1 MSSSTSSIRTCAA
14 TTTSRASG
22 STPIGSSSRA
32 KGPKRAS
39 SSLSLRVVRIRIIA
53 VGKAKDRDLRSLLG
67 DYYTRI
73 GRYAKLEE
81 IEIKD
86 GKVAE
91 VAERLARSIPDR
103 SRVVALEVD
112 GQSMSSRGLATW
124 LERAENQSVQ
134 TVVFL
139 IGGAYGLPPELSK
152 KADLRLS
159 LSAMTLPHRL
169 ARLFLAEQIYR
180 GFSILRGEPYDH

>member
-1 MSSSTSSIRTCAA
+1 M
-14 TTTSRASG
+14 
-22 STPIGSSSRA
+22 
-32 KGPKRAS
+32 
-39 SSLSLRVVRIRIIA
+39 RVRIIA

-67 DYYTRI
+67 DYYARI

-86 GKVAE
+86 GKVDE
-91 VAERLARSIPDR
+91 VAARLARSIPDR

-112 GQSMSSRGLATW
+112 GRSLSSRGLATW
-124 LERAENQSVQ
+124 LERAENESVQ
-134 TVVFL
+134 SVVFL

>member
-1 MSSSTSSIRTCAA
+1 V
-14 TTTSRASG
+14 
-22 STPIGSSSRA
+22 
-32 KGPKRAS
+32 
-39 SSLSLRVVRIRIIA
+39 RVRIIA
-53 VGKAKDRDLRSLLG
+53 VGKAKGRDLRSLLG
-67 DYYTRI
+67 DYYARI

-86 GKVAE
+86 GKVDE

-112 GQSMSSRGLATW
+112 GQSLSSRGLAAW
-124 LERAENQSVQ
+124 LERAENESVQ
-134 TVVFL
+134 SVVFL
-139 IGGAYGLPPELSK
+139 IGGAYGLPQELSK

>member
-1 MSSSTSSIRTCAA
+1 M
-14 TTTSRASG
+14 
-22 STPIGSSSRA
+22 
-32 KGPKRAS
+32 
-39 SSLSLRVVRIRIIA
+39 
-53 VGKAKDRDLRSLLG
+53 RSLLG
-67 DYYTRI
+67 DYYARI

-86 GKVAE
+86 GKVDE
-91 VAERLARSIPDR
+91 VAERLARCIPDR

-112 GQSMSSRGLATW
+112 GQSLSSRGLATW
-124 LERAENQSVQ
+124 LERAENESVQ
-134 TVVFL
+134 SVVFL

>member
-1 MSSSTSSIRTCAA
+1 
-14 TTTSRASG
+14 
-22 STPIGSSSRA
+22 
-32 KGPKRAS
+32 
-39 SSLSLRVVRIRIIA
+39 VRLRIIA

-67 DYYTRI
+67 DYYARI

-86 GKVAE
+86 GREVD
-91 VAERLARSIPDR
+91 VAERLARSIPER

-112 GQSMSSRGLATW
+112 GKALSSRALAKW
-124 LERAENQSVQ
+124 IARAENESVQ

-159 LSAMTLPHRL
+159 MSAMTFPHRL
-169 ARLFLAEQIYR
+169 ARLVLAEQIYR
-180 GFSILRGEPYDH
+180 AFSILRGEPYDH

>member
-1 MSSSTSSIRTCAA
+1 V
-14 TTTSRASG
+14 
-22 STPIGSSSRA
+22 
-32 KGPKRAS
+32 
-39 SSLSLRVVRIRIIA
+39 RVRIIA

-67 DYYTRI
+67 DYYARI

-86 GKVAE
+86 GKVDE
-91 VAERLARSIPDR
+91 VAERLTRSIPDR
-103 SRVVALEVD
+103 SRVVALEVE
-112 GQSMSSRGLATW
+112 GRSLSSRGLATW
-124 LERAENQSVQ
+124 LERAENESVQ
-134 TVVFL
+134 SVVFL
-139 IGGAYGLPPELSK
+139 IGGAYGLPPEISK

>member
-1 MSSSTSSIRTCAA
+1 V
-14 TTTSRASG
+14 
-22 STPIGSSSRA
+22 
-32 KGPKRAS
+32 
-39 SSLSLRVVRIRIIA
+39 RVRIIA

-67 DYYTRI
+67 DYYARI

-86 GKVAE
+86 GKADE
-91 VAERLARSIPDR
+91 VTARLARSIPDR

-112 GQSMSSRGLATW
+112 GRSLSSRGLATW
-124 LERAENQSVQ
+124 LERAENESVQ
-134 TVVFL
+134 SVVFL

>member
-1 MSSSTSSIRTCAA
+1 M
-14 TTTSRASG
+14 
-22 STPIGSSSRA
+22 
-32 KGPKRAS
+32 
-39 SSLSLRVVRIRIIA
+39 RVRIIA
-53 VGKAKDRDLRSLLG
+53 VGKAKNRDLRSLLG
-67 DYYTRI
+67 DYYARI

-81 IEIKD
+81 IELKD
-86 GKVAE
+86 GNVDE
-91 VAERLARSIPDR
+91 VAERLARSIPER

-112 GQSMSSRGLATW
+112 GRSLSSRDLAAW
-124 LERAENQSVQ
+124 LGRAENESVQ

-139 IGGAYGLPPELSK
+139 IGGAYGLPQALSK

-169 ARLFLAEQIYR
+169 ARLFLAEQLYR